1 MYIYQ
6 SIVKLIVPKLVTTL
20 RDILIG
26 ESARNF
32 NSQTNFNSQ
41 RILTNASSDDIV
53 LTIDNFTGNRGTT
66 VTVPIAIS
74 DAEAVGSVQISLV
87 YDTRILDIPD
97 PDPNT
102 IFNEGIRRA
111 GISSDW
117 LLDNSE
123 GNQATV
129 NPVANVNEDTG
140 EVVIVLTNPGDLP
153 AAESS
158 GTILEIDFQI
168 NSTASLNSVAN
179 IDLQTA
185 SISVNEQELTFGESN
200 FDDGS
205 VTVVGR
211 TDLSDLNNIQLFRF
225 RNTTFD
231 TGTYLFVGA
240 EERDAILANPDFNQ
254 TFELEGNGSPAF
266 TASNKLGDD
275 LAPFFRLQSVDIP
288 GTYLFVSQGEYD
300 AIFADNSA
308 QKDKWLKEG
317 FDSQG
322 VDIPDFYLFGVGS
335 DRGVE
340 FNRFQNLQNGTFL
353 YAGPSESNGINR
365 DPNLSS
371 IFIDQGIAFESIG

>member
-1 MYIYQ
+1 MYIDQ

-20 RDILIG
+20 RDTLTG
-26 ESARNF
+26 KSSRNF
-32 NSQTNFNSQ
+32 NSQT
-41 RILTNASSDDIV
+41 ILTNASSDDIV
-53 LTIDNFTGNRGTT
+53 LTIDNFTGTRGNT

-97 PDPNT
+97 PDPDT

-211 TDLSDLNNIQLFRF
+211 SDLNNIQLFRF

-266 TASNKLGDD
+266 TASSENEDD
-275 LAPFFRLQSVDIP
+275 LTPFFRLKSVDVP
-288 GTYLFVSQGEYD
+288 GTFLFVSTGEYD
-300 AIFADNSA
+300 AIFAENSA
-308 QKDKWLKEG
+308 QRDKWQAEG
-317 FDSQG
+317 LDAQG
-322 VDIPDFYLFGVGS
+322 IDIPEFYLFGVGS
-335 DRGVE
+335 SQGVE
-340 FNRFQNLQNGTFL
+340 FNRFQNLQNNTFL
-353 YAGPSESNGINR
+353 YAGPSESSGINK

-371 IFIDQGIAFESIG
+371 IFIDQGTAFESIP

>member
-1 MYIYQ
+1 MNND
-6 SIVKLIVPKLVTTL
+6 LILAL
-20 RDILIG
+20 QD
-26 ESARNF
+26 E
-32 NSQTNFNSQ
+32 
-41 RILTNASSDDIV
+41 IV
-53 LTIDNFTGNRGTT
+53 LTIDNFTGSRGST
-66 VTVPIAIS
+66 VTVPIVIS
-74 DAEAVGSVQISLV
+74 DAEAVGSVKISLV
-87 YDTRILDIPD
+87 YDTTILDIPD
-97 PDPNT
+97 PDPDT

-111 GISSDW
+111 GMSSDW
-117 LLDNSE
+117 LLNNSE
-123 GNQATV
+123 DNQATV

-140 EVVIVLTNPGDLP
+140 EVVIVLTNPGDPP
-153 AAESS
+153 AAQSF

-168 NSTASLNSVAN
+168 SPTASLNSVAN

-205 VTVVGR
+205 VTVVDR
-211 TDLSDLNNIQLFRF
+211 TDLNNIQLFRF
-225 RNTTFD
+225 RNTTFN

-254 TFELEGNGSPAF
+254 IFELEGNGSPAF
-266 TASNKLGDD
+266 TARTKLGDD

-335 DRGVE
+335 GQGVE

-353 YAGPSESNGINR
+353 YAGPSESSGINR
-365 DPNLSS
+365 DPNLLS
-371 IFIDQGIAFESIG
+371 IFIDQGIAFESIA